1 MVRKFSPTLEA
12 RLDEIIT
19 SRLDTVAPAVT
30 VMAILRGE
38 VILHHAWGWIDPDT
52 KKIPVTTDTLF
63 DLASVTKL
71 FTVTAFLQQVS
82 VGKVT
87 LHTPLVEIIPEFGL
101 LTPRPMDGGQDPH
114 SKEVLPIPDAVEGKS
129 VDPAQVTFFHLLTHT
144 SGLPAWRDV
153 FNAAGP
159 APLPPTQRDA
169 ITRAERWARGLSAI
183 HNYAFVARPNEKV
196 IYSDIGLML
205 LGEAVT
211 RLTQRPLDTAIRE
224 HVTAPLGLS
233 SPTFNP
239 LQNNVACE
247 NIAPTED
254 DPKWRKRRCWG
265 EVHDENACGVGG
277 VAGHAG
283 LFANVR
289 DVAALGQ
296 AWLSHDPRLK
306 IDSGLM
312 AEAVREQ
319 AVSDGNRKG
328 LGWMIKAAEGSS
340 AGEYMDIST
349 YGHTGFTGTS
359 LFIDPTK
366 QLVVALLTNS
376 VYPGREAPGKFE
388 LRRDVHNL
396 IGKAA
401 G

>member
-1 MVRKFSPTLEA
+1 MLDKLSTH
-12 RLDEIIT
+12 LDEMIRPI
-19 SRLDTVAPAVT
+19 LDVVT
-30 VMAILRGE
+30 PSVSLMAILRGE
-38 VILHHAWGWIDPDT
+38 AIVHQAWGWVDPET
-52 KKIPVTTDTLF
+52 QKIPVTTETLF

-82 VGKVT
+82 AGRVT
-87 LHTPLVEIIPEFGL
+87 LNTPLVDIIPEFGL
-101 LTPRPMDGGQDPH
+101 LNPRPMDGGQDPH
-114 SKEVLPIPDAVEGKS
+114 SKEVLPIPDAVKGKW
-129 VDPAQVTFFHLLTHT
+129 VDPAQVNFFHLLTHT

-159 APLPPTQRDA
+159 APVPPTQFDPIA
-169 ITRAERWARGLSAI
+169 RAERWARGLSAI
-183 HNYAFVARPNEKV
+183 YSYAFVAQPGEKV

-211 RLTQRPLDTAIRE
+211 RLTRQPLDVAIRE
-224 HVTAPLGLS
+224 YVTMPLGLS

-239 LQNNVACE
+239 LQNSVAQA
-247 NIAPTED
+247 NIAPTEN

-283 LFANVR
+283 LFAEVS
-289 DVAALGQ
+289 DVATFGQ
-296 AWLSHDPRLK
+296 AWLSHDPRLN
-306 IDSGLM
+306 IDPNFM
-312 AEAVREQ
+312 AEAVCEQ
-319 AVSDGNRKG
+319 AETDGIRKG
-328 LGWMIKAAEGSS
+328 LGWMIKATDGSS
-340 AGEYMDIST
+340 AGEFMDIST

-366 QLVVALLTNS
+366 GLAVALLTNS
-376 VYPGREAPGKFE
+376 VYPGREVPGTFE
-388 LRRDVHNL
+388 LRHDVHNL
-396 IGKAA
+396 IGKVA

>member
-1 MVRKFSPTLEA
+1 MRKFSPTLEA

-30 VMAILRGE
+30 IMAILRGE
-38 VILHHAWGWIDPDT
+38 VIIHQAWGWIDLDT
-52 KKIPVTTDTLF
+52 KKIPVTTETLF

-82 VGKVT
+82 AGRVA
-87 LHTPLVEIIPEFGL
+87 LHTRLVEVIPEFGL
-101 LTPRPMDGGQDPH
+101 LDPRPMDGGQDPH
-114 SKEVLPIPDAVEGKS
+114 SKEILPIPDAVRGQS

-159 APLPPTQRDA
+159 APMPPAQRDPIA
-169 ITRAERWARGLSAI
+169 QAERWSRGLSAI
-183 HNYAFVARPNEKV
+183 YNYAFVAQPGEKV

-211 RLTQRPLDTAIRE
+211 RLTQRPLDAAIRE

-233 SPTFNP
+233 LPTFNP
-239 LQNNVACE
+239 LQNNVVCE
-247 NIAPTED
+247 HIAPTEN

-289 DVAALGQ
+289 DVAAFGQ

-306 IDSGLM
+306 VDPDLM

-376 VYPGREAPGKFE
+376 VYPGREAPGNFE